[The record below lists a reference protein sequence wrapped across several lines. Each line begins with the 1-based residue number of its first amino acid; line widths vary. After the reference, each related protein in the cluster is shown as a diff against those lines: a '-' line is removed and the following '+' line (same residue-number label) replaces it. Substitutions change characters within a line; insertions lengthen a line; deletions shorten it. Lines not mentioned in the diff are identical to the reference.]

1 MKAKTIL
8 SLIAFFI
15 ITYNY
20 SQSSNHLIFKGVP
33 IDGTLND
40 YVSKMEQEGFRNL
53 RTEIGTAKL
62 NGEFAGYKDCNIIVS
77 TLKQT
82 DLVYKIAVIFPEK
95 ETWSSLLENYSDL
108 KDMLTDKY
116 DNPIEVVEKFDSPF
130 QPRDDNGKIFNVK
143 SDNCKYFSTWKT
155 DKGEIQLS
163 IQHQGFESCY
173 VTLSYSDKINSDIIK
188 TKAKRDL

>member
-1 MKAKTIL
+1 MKAKTVL

-77 TLKQT
+77 TLKLK

-95 ETWSSLLENYSDL
+95 ETWSSLLENYNDL

-116 DNPIEVVEKFDSPF
+116 DNPIEVVEKFDSQFP
-130 QPRDDNGKIFNVK
+130 PRDDNGKIFNVK

-163 IQHQGFESCY
+163 IHHQGFESCY